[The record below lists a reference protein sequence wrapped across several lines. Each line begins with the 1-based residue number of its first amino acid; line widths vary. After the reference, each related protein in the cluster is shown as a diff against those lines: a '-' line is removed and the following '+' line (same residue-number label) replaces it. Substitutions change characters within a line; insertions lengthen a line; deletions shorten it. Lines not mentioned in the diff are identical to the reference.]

1 MQMRK
6 KKQNYLSLR
15 NILYKE
21 LMGFVDDLKMW
32 GKEEQK

>member
-6 KKQNYLSLR
+6 QKQNYLSLR
-15 NILYKE
+15 NILYTE
-21 LMGFVDDLKMW
+21 LMRFVEDLKMW